1 MLGDTDT
8 GSLTYIYIYILL
20 LIPPIILPIQFSL
33 AWFWVGLLILSL
45 LPVFFSDESEQEE
58 GEERPRTQEEEDID
72 VIRSWVEVG
81 GHPAHQEGEAK
92 ELLSEVNHVPIS
104 LSFHLL
110 LTCLLPYSLTMSDV
124 FLLVICSFPP
134 SLQGLRLLQGASD
147 RRKEAKRLEAEAEEL
162 EAEGWEKLREAITGS
177 KAEGLY
183 GLLRGVT
190 SSFHPLPSRPLPSRP
205 RISLSP
211 SVHSQ
216 SPQEPTK
223 PEISDPAGPATVP
236 APVAAN
242 PATEGDLPVEMQP
255 LRIQLGGTKRV
266 YQCRVEGCKEGP
278 STSRAAICSH
288 VRRVHLG
295 MGLVCPLCHKS
306 FFNPDA
312 FRHHKKRH

>member
-1 MLGDTDT
+1 M
-8 GSLTYIYIYILL
+8 
-20 LIPPIILPIQFSL
+20 
-33 AWFWVGLLILSL
+33 
-45 LPVFFSDESEQEE
+45 FF
-58 GEERPRTQEEEDID
+58 
-72 VIRSWVEVG
+72 
-81 GHPAHQEGEAK
+81 
-92 ELLSEVNHVPIS
+92 
-104 LSFHLL
+104 
-110 LTCLLPYSLTMSDV
+110 

-162 EAEGWEKLREAITGS
+162 EVEGWEKLREAIIGS

-190 SSFHPLPSRPLPSRP
+190 SSFCPLPSRPLPSQP

-223 PEISDPAGPATVP
+223 PEISDPAGPATMP
-236 APVAAN
+236 APVAAT
-242 PATEGDLPVEMQP
+242 PATKSDLPVEMQP
-255 LRIQLGGTKRV
+255 LRIQLGGAKRV
-266 YQCRVEGCKEGP
+266 YQCWVEGCKEGP

-295 MGLVCPLCHKS
+295 MGLVCPLYHKS

-312 FRHHKKRH
+312 FRRHKKRH